1 VTDPDG
7 VAEREFFREEFRRGT
22 IVLALGDP
30 DVDATIGV
38 VGELTAGECQV
49 IVVARHT
56 DLAASQGFDTGV
68 AEPPASMDDLA
79 TLWNALE
86 DTGVQVIGVDD
97 DPAGHAADLAGR
109 LGVAKLAI
117 TDAGGGWGRSF
128 ASADDL
134 GEGAATRPVVADAV
148 RRALVGGV
156 GGVNVCRAVDLDVE
170 LFTFDGAGT
179 LFSSDAY
186 VQVSRLRADD
196 LAVVEQ
202 LVARGVAEGH
212 LRPRPRREVVRLALG
227 GLGARVGPGRHL
239 AGFGA
244 LEVERYVAEKLV
256 EITCLYTVNR
266 YEGEGVAG
274 RLVDG
279 LLDAARRTG
288 VRAVFACTVS
298 RRAAALFER
307 SGFCEVPQ
315 DRIPAAKWIDYDVD
329 RRRRLSTH
337 WFDLDRGDSA
347 EPGSVASASVPT
359 SCP

>member
-1 VTDPDG
+1 MTDPDG
-7 VAEREFFREEFRRGT
+7 VAEREFFREEFRRST

-30 DVDATIGV
+30 DVESAAGV
-38 VGELTAGECQV
+38 IRDLSAGECRV
-49 IVVARHT
+49 IVVARHA
-56 DLAASQGFDTGV
+56 DLAATKAFDSDG
-68 AEPPASMDDLA
+68 AEAPASMDDLA
-79 TLWNALE
+79 ALWAGLE
-86 DTGVQVIGVDD
+86 DRGVRVIGVHD
-97 DPAGHAADLAGR
+97 DPAGPAADLAGR

-117 TDAGGGWGRSF
+117 TDSGGGWGRSF
-128 ASADDL
+128 ASAEDLDD
-134 GEGAATRPVVADAV
+134 GAGTRPVVADAV
-148 RRALVGGV
+148 RRALEGGV

-196 LAVVEQ
+196 LTVVEQ

-212 LRPRPRREVVRLALG
+212 LRARPRREVVRLALG

-239 AGFGA
+239 AGFGS
-244 LEVERYVAEKLV
+244 LEVERYEADGLA

-274 RLVDG
+274 RLVEG

-288 VRAVFACTVS
+288 VTAVFACTVS
-298 RRAAALFER
+298 SRAAALFGR
-307 SGFCEVPQ
+307 SGFREVSQ
-315 DRIPAAKWIDYDVD
+315 DRIPDAKWVDYDPD

-337 WFDLDRGDSA
+337 WFDLDRGDA
-347 EPGSVASASVPT
+347 ADPGPVASASVPT
-359 SCP
+359 DSP